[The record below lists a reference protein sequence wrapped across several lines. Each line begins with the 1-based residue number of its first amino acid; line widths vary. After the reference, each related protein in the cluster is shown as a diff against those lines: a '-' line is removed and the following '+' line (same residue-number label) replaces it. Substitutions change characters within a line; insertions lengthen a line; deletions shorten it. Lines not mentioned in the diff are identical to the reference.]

1 MRYTDYVS
9 TNQGFQTSVNLELDL
24 NDKDKIKGYIP
35 TEQSVK
41 SLGTFLRSFYYEK
54 DTQNRA
60 SVLIGPYGRGKS
72 HLLLVLTALTSMDV
86 FGDNEYS
93 VAQAKKM
100 QHELCQK
107 ISAVDHEVGE
117 LARTIVESGIRT
129 LPIIINSN
137 TRDISQ
143 AFMVALNNSLMAAGL
158 ENLLPTTYFDSAL
171 DVIEKW
177 ENEIPE
183 AFSKLTSELKSQKK
197 TVEELKISLK
207 RFDNEGYDL
216 FCSVYPN
223 VAVGMKFNPMTSMD
237 VVKLYI
243 SVVDALVEQT
253 KYTGINIVFD
263 EFSKFL
269 ESNLEKSQMYNLK
282 IIQDLA
288 EAASRSGR
296 KQIHFTCITHKD
308 ILEYSTSDSFKTVE
322 GRFSKIYF
330 VASSEQN
337 YELISNAIV
346 KKNGYEKFIKDNKKA
361 FDKIIS
367 IAAMANV
374 FRELKGEAF
383 EQKVVYGCFPLAPLT
398 VYSLLKVSELVGQN
412 ERTLFT
418 FLANHGK
425 NTLSEFIEKQ
435 KQTRL

>member
-9 TNQGFQTSVNLELDL
+9 TNHGFQTSVNLELDL
-24 NDKDKIKGYIP
+24 NDKDKINGYIP

-86 FGDNEYS
+86 FGANDYS
-93 VAQAKKM
+93 VAQEKKM
-100 QHELCQK
+100 QRELCQK
-107 ISAVDHEVGE
+107 ISAVDYEVGE
-117 LARTIVESGIRT
+117 LAKTIVESGIRT

-143 AFMVALNNSLMAAGL
+143 AFMVALNNSLMTAGL

-177 ENEIPE
+177 ENEIPD

-223 VAVGMKFNPMTSMD
+223 VGEYPKVCVNLQTD
-237 VVKLYI
+237 V
-243 SVVDALVEQT
+243 
-253 KYTGINIVFD
+253 
-263 EFSKFL
+263 
-269 ESNLEKSQMYNLK
+269 
-282 IIQDLA
+282 
-288 EAASRSGR
+288 R
-296 KQIHFTCITHKD
+296 
-308 ILEYSTSDSFKTVE
+308 
-322 GRFSKIYF
+322 
-330 VASSEQN
+330 
-337 YELISNAIV
+337 
-346 KKNGYEKFIKDNKKA
+346 
-361 FDKIIS
+361 
-367 IAAMANV
+367 
-374 FRELKGEAF
+374 
-383 EQKVVYGCFPLAPLT
+383 
-398 VYSLLKVSELVGQN
+398 
-412 ERTLFT
+412 
-418 FLANHGK
+418 
-425 NTLSEFIEKQ
+425 
-435 KQTRL
+435 

>member
-1 MRYTDYVS
+1 
-9 TNQGFQTSVNLELDL
+9 
-24 NDKDKIKGYIP
+24 
-35 TEQSVK
+35 
-41 SLGTFLRSFYYEK
+41 
-54 DTQNRA
+54 
-60 SVLIGPYGRGKS
+60 
-72 HLLLVLTALTSMDV
+72 
-86 FGDNEYS
+86 
-93 VAQAKKM
+93 
-100 QHELCQK
+100 
-107 ISAVDHEVGE
+107 
-117 LARTIVESGIRT
+117 
-129 LPIIINSN
+129 
-137 TRDISQ
+137 
-143 AFMVALNNSLMAAGL
+143 MVALNNSLMAAGL

-223 VAVGMKFNPMTSMD
+223 VAAGMKFNPMTSMD

-308 ILEYSTSDSFKTVE
+308 ILE
-322 GRFSKIYF
+322 
-330 VASSEQN
+330 
-337 YELISNAIV
+337 
-346 KKNGYEKFIKDNKKA
+346 
-361 FDKIIS
+361 
-367 IAAMANV
+367 
-374 FRELKGEAF
+374 
-383 EQKVVYGCFPLAPLT
+383 
-398 VYSLLKVSELVGQN
+398 
-412 ERTLFT
+412 
-418 FLANHGK
+418 
-425 NTLSEFIEKQ
+425 
-435 KQTRL
+435 